1 MTSWPEVS
9 NDPLVCQ
16 VQKESNIVKRAEEKK
31 HRGQLLEAVR
41 RDDLQVVLRARLE
54 VAGPD
59 SLLRKSMKLGL
70 GRLERRMHLFRN

>member
-9 NDPLVCQ
+9 NDKLVCQ
-16 VQKESNIVKRAEEKK
+16 AQEGQRVTPQESKGKK
-31 HRGQLLEAVR
+31 HRGRMLEAVE

-59 SLLRKSMKLGL
+59 FCLGKV
-70 GRLERRMHLFRN
+70 

>member
-41 RDDLQVVLRARLE
+41 RDGLQVVLRARLE

-70 GRLERRMHLFRN
+70 GRLERLMHLFRN